1 MLKNRNAEPVESQS
15 DIAKALQ
22 IALQLNDL
30 RNMIILDDLRYS
42 QRILKNL
49 KEMPKLKPPEK
60 PIKLSEIAP
69 QIREEETET
78 ETEEETP
85 PHVRRF
91 RWWRRGKS

>member
-1 MLKNRNAEPVESQS
+1 MLKENESLEPKS

-30 RNMIILDDLRYS
+30 RNIITLNDLRHS

-49 KEMPKLKPPEK
+49 KEMPQLKPPEK
-60 PIKLSEIAP
+60 PMKLSEIAP
-69 QIREEETET
+69 QIREEET

-91 RWWRRGKS
+91 RWWKRGKS